1 MTNTILSF
9 SMHGNWHA
17 SMLPATRSHF
27 SHDINIMNENS
38 IFSITFSFSHH
49 FIPQEV
55 TELSFNRIL
64 HNMIHIIYNFIYYPN
79 SAIRVYTTVVFNTMK
94 NNAWSRFLS
103 AGNFI
108 YRNAFIINTNRANA
122 KFNTSHTI
130 LAVKFKED
138 YMLRPEGGRGVKNA
152 LF

>member
-17 SMLPATRSHF
+17 SMLVDERNENALLVTSSWLPAARSHF

-55 TELSFNRIL
+55 TELPFNRIL
-64 HNMIHIIYNFIYYPN
+64 HNMIHIISNFIYYPK

-94 NNAWSRFLS
+94 INAWSRFLS

-108 YRNAFIINTNRANA
+108 
-122 KFNTSHTI
+122 
-130 LAVKFKED
+130 LG
-138 YMLRPEGGRGVKNA
+138 MLLSLTLIERTQNSIPHIPY
-152 LF
+152 